1 MGKRGKK
8 CISPL
13 FFGGKRKSGL
23 EKVIFEEGGDLEG
36 AEGGADSLF
45 PCVILR
51 QVSLDN
57 THVGFSQTKE
67 AQVKANNK
75 DDECFSPFF
84 KTKNLTSFPP
94 QKKSEAHLNLR
105 RNIARFPKAFKVCSN
120 FWP

>member
-57 THVGFSQTKE
+57 THAGFSQTKK
-67 AQVKANNK
+67 AQIKANK

-84 KTKNLTSFPP
+84 TTKNLTSFLP
-94 QKKSEAHLNLR
+94 KKSLTH
-105 RNIARFPKAFKVCSN
+105 I
-120 FWP
+120 